1 MNRIDVSADLMA
13 ALEPFLSEA
22 RPLEAAERAGVELP
36 PDLADGEWEK
46 RATSPFPADLVAA
59 LAVNHGP
66 PPPLRVSVQARAA
79 SSIVAGGYLLA
90 ASTRLSVLDQVLSE
104 LWRVET
110 IPRELS
116 ESVVF
121 LRFDELQTNCNN
133 VPADGTVGAPQ
144 LPSPPTVSASSVRPT
159 NVHVDVVF
167 RLPVL
172 VSGEEAAA
180 LSGVLGLEVPLDFD
194 VRQDFVQLTE
204 FAIEGVTGSLTI
216 DGTSTITP
224 QSEAARGALEGLL
237 VPRARGVFA
246 VLAATTLRFPAAM
259 PIQKKRYPNSFLR
272 IVQAGAVT
280 VRADGRDFAKV
291 GINVQNR
298 HLVNPSGLTA
308 VGLPR
313 RGSNLHAIVD
323 EKFASDAL
331 SSIIASGDLAAFIN
345 RVLARHSPVSLR
357 KVVVDGGRVSFGSG
371 RLHVSLDCT
380 MKKACEFGKDLGFTA
395 SVTGTAGIANG
406 TLTLESSDVDINLD
420 NSDAFLCTILNS
432 ILGPLGTVATIA
444 VEAYAASLNPSSSD
458 LDIPVSE
465 TSTPLPGSD
474 KVVHLELTHAAIG
487 SGALGADGQLS
498 LIADPEHVFAYLRVV
513 EKLGPVIRVPVAGA
527 TVQLHELDNPPPSGD
542 DVVVPKTGETD
553 VFRGNIETTTTIQY
567 DRQPDQ
573 LLGTERTDE
582 NGEVTFVATSNKIGG
597 MKTKTTT
604 QTDVPT
610 ERVTS
615 SRTER
620 IPIPEP
626 GPDLA
631 VTITSATG
639 QVLAQRRLIG
649 LNVATRRLGTFDRR
663 VEVAVTPRPGT
674 NE

>member
-1 MNRIDVSADLMA
+1 
-13 ALEPFLSEA
+13 
-22 RPLEAAERAGVELP
+22 
-36 PDLADGEWEK
+36 
-46 RATSPFPADLVAA
+46 
-59 LAVNHGP
+59 
-66 PPPLRVSVQARAA
+66 
-79 SSIVAGGYLLA
+79 
-90 ASTRLSVLDQVLSE
+90 
-104 LWRVET
+104 
-110 IPRELS
+110 
-116 ESVVF
+116 
-121 LRFDELQTNCNN
+121 
-133 VPADGTVGAPQ
+133 
-144 LPSPPTVSASSVRPT
+144 VSASGVRPT
-159 NVHVDVVF
+159 SVHVDVVF

-172 VSGEEAAA
+172 VNGEEAAA

-194 VRQDFVQLTE
+194 VRQEFVQFTE

-216 DGTSTITP
+216 DGASTITP
-224 QSEAARGALEGLL
+224 RSEAARSALEGLV

-246 VLAATTLRFPAAM
+246 ALAATTLRFPAAM
-259 PIQKKRYPNSFLR
+259 PIQKKRYPNSSLR

-280 VRADGRDFAKV
+280 VRVDGRDFAKV

-331 SSIIASGDLAAFIN
+331 SSIISSGDLAAFIN

-395 SVTGTAGIANG
+395 SVSGTPGIANG
-406 TLTLESSDVDINLD
+406 TLAVESSDVDIDLD

-513 EKLGPVIRVPVAGA
+513 EKLGPVITVPVAAA

-553 VFRGNIETTTTIQY
+553 VFRGQIETTTSIQY
-567 DRQPDQ
+567 DPLPDQ
-573 LLGTERTDE
+573 LLGTETTDE
-582 NGEVTFVATSNKIGG
+582 NGEVTFVASSNKIGG

-615 SRTER
+615 SRTEH

-639 QVLAQRRLIG
+639 QVLAQRRLVG
-649 LNVATRRLGTFDRR
+649 LNVATRRLGTFDHR
-663 VEVAVTPRPGT
+663 VEVAVTPRPGK